1 VHERRDGS
9 LRVGKMPGT
18 VSLCGRQRPQQV
30 ATATKKAPQAR
41 YAWGAASHCLSLLAS
56 DRAASG
62 CRGMMPPGWASEDID
77 GVRPAQ
83 MQELATGAPWV
94 CGRRPAAGGLGQYLI
109 SFTTCA
115 QWRTPLADDVHGIP
129 VARAAFISSLQ
140 VAITAISQKRRL
152 MRFSIPGSRTHGL
165 LCIQRLS
172 RAFLASIVSNESKI
186 SAKQFV
192 RQLTL
197 HSPCALAKIDSI
209 LPRTWA
215 CSPRYAA

>member
-1 VHERRDGS
+1 MARCAS
-9 LRVGKMPGT
+9 
-18 VSLCGRQRPQQV
+18 GRCPARLAYAAGNGRKQV

-140 VAITAISQKRRL
+140 VAITAKQSARKGDR
-152 MRFSIPGSRTHGL
+152 
-165 LCIQRLS
+165 C
-172 RAFLASIVSNESKI
+172 AFLSQAAAPTGF
-186 SAKQFV
+186 SAFNAY
-192 RQLTL
+192 REL
-197 HSPCALAKIDSI
+197 S
-209 LPRTWA
+209 
-215 CSPRYAA
+215 